1 MEWLAPFE
9 VSFVQRALWGG
20 LLVSCLC
27 ALAGT
32 WVVVRG
38 MAFLSEA
45 MAHGMLPGIAIAALL
60 GGNLLLGAACSAA
73 AMAVGVSVLGRSTRF
88 AADIGIGLLFVGML
102 SAGVIIVSRSPS
114 FAVDLTGFL
123 FGDVLAV
130 GERDLW
136 YLIAATV
143 LAAVLA
149 VLGHRAFVAL
159 TFDPRKAHTL
169 GLRPRLANVALIAL
183 VTLAIVASFH
193 IVGTL
198 LVFGLLIA
206 PPAAAVYWTH
216 RIPSIML
223 TAAALGAVATFAG
236 LLISWHAGTAAG
248 ATIAATAVAL
258 FFVSAL
264 SSRLRDRV
272 RFSRVPPKPLAF
284 LLALATI
291 TPLIGCATDDS
302 TGPAETTPH
311 GYVAGAQEADEAQP
325 RLVVADAATGA
336 VRVVDLITEEVVDL
350 GRAEGA
356 GRLTSDG
363 RFAFLPARDG
373 VRIVDAG
380 TWTVDHGDHAH
391 YYRAPARDLGAVAGG
406 PLSAAHADS
415 AVTALISEAGGTTLL
430 DRSALGSGSRQER
443 GVIADGAAVPYAEHL
458 LVAAPTGDRIEVRT
472 RDNAPAGVL
481 AQPCPRPR
489 GSAVTRRGVVFG
501 CADGALVVT
510 ARDAVFT
517 GEKIPYPRGASEDD
531 RATGFFHRR
540 GSATLVAEAGRHGV
554 WVLDV
559 RRKTWT
565 SVDTG
570 PVVAANTAGEDAA
583 LLVLTADGV
592 LHSYDTGSGRESTA
606 ARQLTAP
613 VRDDAPAPLIL
624 VDEHRAYVNDPAAR
638 AIHEIDYTGNL
649 RTARTFRLDIVPTT
663 MVETGR

>member
-60 GGNLLLGAACSAA
+60 GGNLLLGAACSSV

-143 LAAVLA
+143 LAAALA

-236 LLISWHAGTAAG
+236 LLISWHARTAAG

-284 LLALATI
+284 LLALAMI

-302 TGPAETTPH
+302 TRPVETTPH

-336 VRVVDLITEEVVDL
+336 VRVVDLISEEVVDL

-356 GRLTSDG
+356 GRLTTDG

-415 AVTALISEAGGTTLL
+415 AVTALISETGGTTLL

-443 GVIADGAAVPYAEHL
+443 GVIADAAAVPYTEHL

-510 ARDAVFT
+510 AREAVFT
-517 GEKIPYPRGASEDD
+517 GEKIPYPRGVSEDD
-531 RATGFFHRR
+531 RATEFFHRP
-540 GSATLVAEAGRHGV
+540 GSATLVAEAGLRGV

-559 RRKTWT
+559 RRKSWT
-565 SVDTG
+565 AVDTG

-592 LHSYDTGSGRESTA
+592 LHSYDTGSGRESA
-606 ARQLTAP
+606 PARQLTAP
-613 VRDDAPAPLIL
+613 VRDGAPAPLIL